1 MLSLSFN
8 YPWVRKLIVQ
18 NWPTNTISKTS
29 VRVSSGFQT
38 QENVSYQE
46 VAGRAVLLFS
56 SVWKPDE
63 TRSTNFEITSPT
75 QKISRNYRFIW
86 GVECKPVTYLVLA
99 GVWY

>member
-8 YPWVRKLIVQ
+8 YPWVRILVVQ

-38 QENVSYQE
+38 QENVWDQV
-46 VAGRAVLLFS
+46 VAGRVVLLFS

-63 TRSTNFEITSPT
+63 TRSTSFW
-75 QKISRNYRFIW
+75 NYFANA
-86 GVECKPVTYLVLA
+86 EN
-99 GVWY
+99 